1 MNINKVR
8 KELAVL
14 LLLASGM
21 ANAGLITI
29 GGLTLEN
36 AGDSYVTDHA
46 NNVDYLR
53 WDLVKDFNYS
63 DLTTAIQTGNAYAG
77 WSIATNEEANNFV
90 NALLD
95 GTSNCDTVVDFA
107 SCTTTYSFADFTT
120 LMGSSYDGNAS
131 ITYAWF
137 LSDNAIGQQVGYVEA
152 QSGRLNKQ
160 NEWASIARSDTWSRS
175 GRSSGSPIGFMLY
188 RDSVEVP
195 EPSTL
200 AIFALGLM
208 LLTSRRFKKQ
218 S

>member
-53 WDLVKDFNYS
+53 WDQVVDFNYS
-63 DLTTAIQTGNAYAG
+63 ELSTALHAGNAYEG
-77 WSIATNEEANNFV
+77 WSIAGNVEANNFV

-95 GTSNCDTVVDFA
+95 GTSNCDAVAGIAT
-107 SCTTTYSFADFTT
+107 CTEDYSFTDFTT
-120 LMGSSYDGNAS
+120 LMGSSYDAS
-131 ITYAWF
+131 TDYTLAWF
-137 LSDNAIGQQVGYVEA
+137 LSDNDVGAEVGFIETA
-152 QSGRLNKQ
+152 ADGSMFKM
-160 NEWASIARSDTWSRS
+160 NEWNSVDNSDVVQSQER
-175 GRSSGSPIGFMLY
+175 IGFMLY
-188 RDSVEVP
+188 RVHVEVP

-200 AIFALGLM
+200 AIVALGLM
-208 LLTSRRFKKQ
+208 GLTSRRFKKQ